1 VPEQVSGALA
11 PAHPLEPVR
20 LGDTDLH
27 VVPEVDEA
35 GGPDAIVPGFGGTLR
50 DGLGVRA
57 GRGGVELAIVGG
69 LVVDPVLGVRRT
81 SIGISGG
88 RVVAIGR
95 AGNPDTMDDI
105 SVVLDPATAVLDAV
119 GLVVTPGAID
129 PHVHWLSPQVA
140 STALAGAITTL
151 VIQDFGPVWNLGCNP
166 AEGLAATWAAL
177 EAVPLNAALLVR
189 GSSAT
194 RERVE
199 QGLRAGAAGLKIH
212 EDVAAGPAQIRTA
225 LDLCDEHDVQLA
237 IHTDGLNEALSAAD
251 TLEAFGGR
259 TVHAFHI
266 EGVGG
271 GHAPNLLDLAG
282 EPNVLASSTSPT
294 LPYGVHAV
302 AEHLEMVSAVHVLDP
317 HRRAGDREAVAL
329 RVRART
335 MAAEGVLHDL
345 GVIPMMSSDSQ
356 GMGRIG
362 EVVRRAFQTADAM
375 KRVRGAEAGAAD
387 NERVLRYLA
396 KLTINVAITHGL
408 ADDVGSLQRGRLAD
422 AVLWQPALFGVRPE
436 LVVKSGIS
444 AWGASGDGNATTMLA
459 EPTRVGPQIGA
470 LGTNP
475 ARLSLA
481 FLAGASMDAELPTS
495 RPRARVR
502 GCRGLTAAD
511 MVRNDR
517 RGTVRV
523 DPHGGPVTLDG
534 EPVQAPAVGQV
545 ALSGRYLLG

>member
-375 KRVRGAEAGAAD
+375 KRVRGAEPGAAD